1 MAAFIVDVIVD
12 LPAHS
17 AVEGALSY
25 ACDVV
30 LAPGGLVRVPLGKK
44 EVLGIVW
51 NVRDSDAVS
60 TVNAPS
66 QSIELKSVI
75 QYLDEIPPLSGAWR
89 DLTAF
94 TAQYYQRSLGE
105 VALQALPPE
114 LRKLDAVQLQRRL
127 KRLQGKQ
134 EGDVNEAPPALPEL
148 TYEQHN
154 AVQQITPALYAAE
167 PLAQQGKSEA
177 TSAKAA
183 VFLLEGVTGSGKT
196 EVYMRVVQAALAKN
210 PQAQVLILVPEIN
223 LTPQLEA
230 RFAQRFPEEQM
241 VSMHSGLTAAQRLR
255 SWLLAHTGRAR
266 IVLGTRM
273 AIFASIPQL
282 SLIVVDEEH
291 DPSYK
296 QYEGARWS
304 ARDLA
309 VWRGWHEKVPVIL
322 GSATPSLESWRH
334 AQQGQ
339 YQLLEMPLRIGQGGM
354 PKVRMVDMRQMP
366 RQTVLAPALLQAM
379 QQRIARGEQS
389 LVLLN
394 RRGYAPVLH
403 CVSCGWQSQCPY
415 CTAWRVYHRID
426 RTLRCHHC
434 GFTEPVPK
442 ACPQCGDPDLQ
453 PIGRGTERLEEQ
465 LKALLQRPDG
475 SAARVLRIDADSTR
489 HAGSL
494 VAHLKQVHDGDVDV
508 LLGTQ
513 MIAKGHD
520 FRLVTLVA
528 AVNPDTALFSNDFRA
543 GERLFSL
550 LLQAAGRA
558 GRDARLSEQSELWIQ
573 TTQPEH
579 PLFKAL
585 KTYDF
590 SAFARAMLEEREM
603 AAMPPFMHQ
612 ALVRAQARTQEAAQ
626 EFLNQIHQQG
636 QEIIQSMQL
645 VDYLTLYPP
654 IPAAMQR
661 VAGIEH
667 AQMLLESRSRQAL
680 QQFLNA
686 WRGVL
691 HQVRVRGMVRWAI
704 DVDPQVI

>member
-25 ACDVV
+25 ACDVA

-51 NVRDSDAVS
+51 NVRDSVAVS

-66 QSIELKSVI
+66 QSIELKPVI

-94 TAQYYQRSLGE
+94 TAHYYQRSLGE

-134 EGDVNEAPPALPEL
+134 EGEVNEAPPALPEL

-520 FRLVTLVA
+520 FRFVTLVA

-590 SAFARAMLEEREM
+590 SAFARAMLDEREM

-645 VDYLTLYPP
+645 ADYLTLYPP

>member
-25 ACDVV
+25 ACD
-30 LAPGGLVRVPLGKK
+30 LALSPGGLVRVPLGKK

-51 NVRDSDAVS
+51 NVRDSVAES
-60 TVNAPS
+60 TVNTSS
-66 QSIELKSVI
+66 QSIELKPVI

-134 EGDVNEAPPALPEL
+134 EGEVNEVPLALPEL

-354 PKVRMVDMRQMP
+354 PKVRMVDMRQIP

-465 LKALLQRPDG
+465 LNALLQRPDG

-645 VDYLTLYPP
+645 ADYLTLYPP